1 MGANIGSILWS
12 SIAIQACLACHGAFV
27 EPRPEGIP
35 QSKGFAHAL
44 GEVGPAGGCGSEIA
58 GNRFEG
64 GLEVVIDGRMQW
76 EENCIFW
83 LEAA

>member
-1 MGANIGSILWS
+1 M
-12 SIAIQACLACHGAFV
+12 Q
-27 EPRPEGIP
+27 PRPEGIP
-35 QSKGFAHAL
+35 QSKSFAHAL
-44 GEVGPAGGCGSEIA
+44 GEVGPAGGCGGEIA

-64 GLEVVIDGRMQW
+64 GLVVVIDGRMQW